1 MLYAFASN
9 NLFASLSI
17 DKKRDYHG
25 INSKRLAEVW
35 MDDYKRMFYMQR
47 KNLRVCI
54 YIFKVVNN
62 VLNTDIYILNHLFIY
77 LLFIFL
83 THHIIISTLHCCQTQ
98 L

>member
-1 MLYAFASN
+1 
-9 NLFASLSI
+9 
-17 DKKRDYHG
+17 
-25 INSKRLAEVW
+25 
-35 MDDYKRMFYMQR
+35 MQR

-83 THHIIISTLHCCQTQ
+83 THHIIISTLHWHPAVKLNYDVVQNVRDVHVNNCTI